1 MLERA
6 EGWKNRH
13 GAKFET
19 TKYILIHFTRN
30 KHRKTDSPVTIAK
43 VTIQPSREARYLG
56 VIFDKNL
63 RFKQHLKYMAKKG
76 TKFTLAISRVTK
88 ATWGAEFQY
97 LRRLFTAVVAPRMDY
112 AASIWHRPTRYGQ
125 QAPSTQLSKLVTAQR
140 TTMKAILGCF
150 HTTSTSALEVE
161 TGLAPPH
168 LRL

>member
-30 KHRKTDSPVTIAK
+30 KHRKTDSPVTIAN

-63 RFKQHLKYMAKKG
+63 RFKQHLQYAAKKG
-76 TKFTLAISRVTK
+76 TKFALAISRITK
-88 ATWGAEFQY
+88 ATWGPTFNTYDNSSLPSSHQEWITLPLY
-97 LRRLFTAVVAPRMDY
+97 GTDRLDMDN
-112 AASIWHRPTRYGQ
+112 
-125 QAPSTQLSKLVTAQR
+125 K
-140 TTMKAILGCF
+140 
-150 HTTSTSALEVE
+150 
-161 TGLAPPH
+161 PPQH
-168 LRL
+168 SFLNS